1 MERPR
6 SSVGVRT
13 PPAGSVSVA
22 RRAEHPGL
30 RLQRTIGNREVG
42 RWLDLRFG
50 RGAPQGEQTGDRHA
64 VATAVT
70 IVAPA
75 AGTATQVGVS
85 PTVQRGG
92 PGHTPALTAHMPTV
106 QRVRRRWLRRR
117 QQLIALARRYLF
129 NWRTVK
135 LITAIGL
142 AGLAYYYRGALQ
154 GLVEGGI
161 SRTGALALRLM
172 GPERAANL
180 AGPYIVRQFEP
191 GPETVQTYALDV
203 VGGYAGLLVRGG
215 NFIVRGLFFA
225 VRRALSGSTF
235 VERIV
240 RGVIHHLPWD
250 WCLQFTRRI
259 GVDYGLQIAANL
271 ALGYVNKLGSG
282 VELTNRPESGY

>member
-64 VATAVT
+64 VATT
-70 IVAPA
+70 VAPA
-75 AGTATQVGVS
+75 PETATQVGVS
-85 PTVQRGG
+85 PAVQRGG
-92 PGHTPALTAHMPTV
+92 PGHMSVRTAQMRTV
-106 QRVRRRWLRRR
+106 QRGRRRWLRRR
-117 QQLIALARRYLF
+117 QRLLALARRYLF

-142 AGLAYYYRGALQ
+142 VGLAYYHRGALQ

-240 RGVIHHLPWD
+240 RGAIHHLPWD
-250 WCLQFTRRI
+250 WCLQFTRHV
-259 GVDYGLQIAANL
+259 GVNYGLQIAANL
-271 ALGYVNKLGSG
+271 MLGYFNKLGSG
-282 VELTNRPESGY
+282 VELTNRPDSGY